1 MKKWLAA
8 LGLVTAIASPSLA
21 APTQWNIDPAHSTA
35 DFAVTHL
42 EISDVEGTFNK
53 ITGSATI
60 DDADLSKSH
69 VTASIDMSSVDTGIQ
84 MRDDDLK
91 SNDFFNV
98 PAYPTM
104 TFQSTKIWKTGDA
117 TAKMTGNLTLHGI
130 TKEVTFDVEL
140 PAPPAAA
147 DRRTA
152 EATTTISRKS
162 FAVGPDS
169 TLIGDDVSITLE
181 IQLVKAPATP
191 AH

>member
-1 MKKWLAA
+1 MKKWLATLA
-8 LGLVTAIASPSLA
+8 LVVALASPSLA
-21 APTQWNIDPAHSTA
+21 APTQWTIDPAHSTA
-35 DFAVTHL
+35 EFAVTHL
-42 EISDVEGTFNK
+42 EVSDVEGTFNK
-53 ITGSATI
+53 IAGSATI

-69 VTASIDMSSVDTGIQ
+69 VTASIDMRSVDTGIQ

-98 PAYPTM
+98 PAFPTM

-181 IQLVKAPATP
+181 IQLVKSPSTP

>member
-1 MKKWLAA
+1 MKKWFAA
-8 LGLVTAIASPSLA
+8 LGLVAALASSSLA
-21 APTQWNIDPAHSTA
+21 APTQWTIDPAHSTA
-35 DFAVTHL
+35 EFAVTHL
-42 EISDVEGTFNK
+42 EVSDVEGTFNK

-60 DDADLSKSH
+60 
-69 VTASIDMSSVDTGIQ
+69 TASIDMSSVDTGIQ

-98 PAYPTM
+98 PAFPNM
-104 TFQSTKIWKTGDA
+104 TFQTTKIWKTADA

-130 TKEVTFDVEL
+130 TKEVTFDVKL
-140 PAPPAAA
+140 PAPTAA

-181 IQLVKAPATP
+181 IQLVKSPATP
-191 AH
+191 AR

>member
-1 MKKWLAA
+1 MKKWLAT
-8 LGLVTAIASPSLA
+8 LGLVAALALPSLA
-21 APTQWNIDPAHSTA
+21 APTQWTIDPTHSTA

-42 EISDVEGTFNK
+42 EVSDVEGTFNK

-130 TKEVTFDVEL
+130 TKEVTFDVKL
-140 PAPPAAA
+140 PTPPAAA

-181 IQLVKAPATP
+181 IQLVKSPATP

>member
-1 MKKWLAA
+1 MKKWLATLA
-8 LGLVTAIASPSLA
+8 LVVALASPSLA
-21 APTQWNIDPAHSTA
+21 APTQWTIDPAHSTA
-35 DFAVTHL
+35 EFAVTHL
-42 EISDVEGTFNK
+42 EVSDVEGTFNK
-53 ITGSATI
+53 IAGSATI

-69 VTASIDMSSVDTGIQ
+69 VTASIDMRSVDTGIQ

-98 PAYPTM
+98 PAFPTM

-117 TAKMTGNLTLHGI
+117 TAKMTGNLTLHGV
-130 TKEVTFDVEL
+130 TKEVTFDVKL
-140 PAPPAAA
+140 PTPPAAA

>member
-1 MKKWLAA
+1 MKKWLAT
-8 LGLVTAIASPSLA
+8 LGLVAALASPSLA
-21 APTQWNIDPAHSTA
+21 APTQWTIDPTHSTA

-42 EISDVEGTFNK
+42 EVSDVEGTFNK

-69 VTASIDMSSVDTGIQ
+69 VTASIEMSSVDTGIQ

-98 PAYPTM
+98 PAFPTM
-104 TFQSTKIWKTGDA
+104 TFQSTKIWKTADA

-130 TKEVTFDVEL
+130 TKEVTFDVKL
-140 PAPPAAA
+140 PAPTAA

-181 IQLVKAPATP
+181 IQLVRVTAAPV
-191 AH
+191 H

>member
-1 MKKWLAA
+1 MKKWFAA
-8 LGLVTAIASPSLA
+8 LGLVAALASSSLA
-21 APTQWNIDPAHSTA
+21 APTQWTIDPAHSTA
-35 DFAVTHL
+35 EFAVTHL
-42 EISDVEGTFNK
+42 EVSDVEGTFNK

-60 DDADLSKSH
+60 DDGDLSKSR

-98 PAYPTM
+98 PSYPTM

-130 TKEVTFDVEL
+130 TREVTFDVKL
-140 PAPPAAA
+140 LAPAAA

-181 IQLVKAPATP
+181 IQLVKSPATP
-191 AH
+191 AR

>member
-1 MKKWLAA
+1 MKKWLATLA
-8 LGLVTAIASPSLA
+8 LVVALASPSLA
-21 APTQWNIDPAHSTA
+21 APTQWTIDPAHSTA
-35 DFAVTHL
+35 EFAVTHL
-42 EISDVEGTFNK
+42 EVSDVEGTFNK
-53 ITGSATI
+53 IAGSATI

-69 VTASIDMSSVDTGIQ
+69 VTASIDMRSVDTGIQ

-98 PAYPTM
+98 PAFPTM

-117 TAKMTGNLTLHGI
+117 TAKMTGNLTLHGV
-130 TKEVTFDVEL
+130 TKEVTFDVKL
-140 PAPPAAA
+140 PTPPAAA

-181 IQLVKAPATP
+181 IQLVKSPATP
-191 AH
+191 AR

>member
-8 LGLVTAIASPSLA
+8 LGLVAALASSSLA
-21 APTQWNIDPAHSTA
+21 APTRWTIDPAHSTA

-42 EISDVEGTFNK
+42 EISDVEGTFTK

-130 TKEVTFDVEL
+130 TKEVTFDVKL
-140 PAPPAAA
+140 PTPPAAA

-181 IQLVKAPATP
+181 IQLVKSPATP